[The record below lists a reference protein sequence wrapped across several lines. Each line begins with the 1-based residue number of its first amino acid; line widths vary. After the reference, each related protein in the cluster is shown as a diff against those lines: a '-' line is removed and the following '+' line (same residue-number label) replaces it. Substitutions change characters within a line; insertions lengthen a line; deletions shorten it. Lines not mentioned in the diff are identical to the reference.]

1 MAAMTCPADPHAR
14 TWYHWVVDLEMMQ
27 VACIHIYIV
36 NIQYMIPKSGPKLV
50 LTQATSS
57 SNQVPSLEEQNE
69 VPTKLTLRENTVR
82 KVYKE
87 NNTNSST
94 TNVDS

>member
-1 MAAMTCPADPHAR
+1 
-14 TWYHWVVDLEMMQ
+14 
-27 VACIHIYIV
+27 
-36 NIQYMIPKSGPKLV
+36 MIPKSGPKLV

-69 VPTKLTLRENTVR
+69 VPTKPTLRENTVR

>member
-1 MAAMTCPADPHAR
+1 
-14 TWYHWVVDLEMMQ
+14 
-27 VACIHIYIV
+27 
-36 NIQYMIPKSGPKLV
+36 MIPKSGPKLV